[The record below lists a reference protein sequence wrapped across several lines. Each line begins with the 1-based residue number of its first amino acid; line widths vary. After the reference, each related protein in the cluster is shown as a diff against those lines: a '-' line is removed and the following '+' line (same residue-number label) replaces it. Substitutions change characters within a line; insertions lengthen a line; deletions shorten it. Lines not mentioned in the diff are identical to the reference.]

1 LKPGV
6 VPPKPGVV
14 PLSHLVMDSATMCHA
29 LLFALLMHTGSARR
43 TLARAE
49 SFEEVGQSFSLA
61 LERRVVSE
69 RLRSTEQKE
78 GNGAVHKTAYFG
90 QLQLGT
96 PPQSF
101 SVVFDTGSG
110 NLLVPAKDCE
120 SSACLQHDRFDEGKS
135 YTMKNINCDGSAVI
149 GQSDDEVTIKF
160 GTGEI
165 TGRCMEDQICVG
177 QVCSRGSF
185 IAATDETAHP
195 FASFAFDGV
204 LGLALPSMAQSPS
217 FSLMERLGKSSA
229 LKKHLFSVFLSD
241 SDSEGS
247 EIVFGEARKNRMA
260 SELFWVPVSRPTGYW
275 QVQIKDITL
284 NDQKQNICADCQVA
298 VDTGTSELA
307 GPTDVINDLESKLAV
322 KSDCSNFNSLPNLGF
337 VVDNHILNL
346 EPKDYIDQTPGDCRV
361 SLMKLDVPPPNG
373 PLFVFGIPF
382 LQKFYTVY
390 DRNKEQVGFA
400 VAKHAGQSEEKAKA
414 ILTTISSEAVP
425 RTQDMLTQDSALLSN
440 MLTLRTGPMGSEE
453 VPRGALLNRRSKVHK
468 HHKQV

>member
-1 LKPGV
+1 
-6 VPPKPGVV
+6 
-14 PLSHLVMDSATMCHA
+14 MDSVTRSHA
-29 LLFALLMHTGSARR
+29 LLFALLMHTCSARR
-43 TLARAE
+43 VLAREE
-49 SFEEVGQSFSLA
+49 SQVKEQSFSLA
-61 LERRVVSE
+61 LERRVVAE

-96 PPQSF
+96 PAQKF

-120 SSACLQHDRFDEGKS
+120 SSACLQHDRFDEDASSTHKDV
-135 YTMKNINCDGSAVI
+135 NCDGSEVS

-165 TGRCMEDQICVG
+165 TGRCMEDDICVG

-185 IAATDETAHP
+185 IAATDETSHP

-204 LGLALPSMAQSPS
+204 LGLALPSMAQGPS

-229 LKKHLFSVFLSD
+229 LKQRLFSVFLSD

-247 EIVFGEARKNRMA
+247 EIVFGETRKNRMA

-284 NDQKQNICADCQVA
+284 NNQRQKICAECQVA

-307 GPTDVINDLESKLAV
+307 GPTEVIEQLETKLGV
-322 KSDCSNFNSLPNLGF
+322 SSDCSNFDSLPNLGF
-337 VVDNHILNL
+337 VVDDHVLNL

-390 DRNKEQVGFA
+390 DRAKQSVGFA
-400 VAKHAGQSEEKAKA
+400 VAKHEGQSSETAKT
-414 ILTTISSEAVP
+414 ILTTIDAEVAP
-425 RTQDMLTQDSALLSN
+425 RGVLLSDH
-440 MLTLRTGPMGSEE
+440 
-453 VPRGALLNRRSKVHK
+453 RSKSHRHLQHVTF
-468 HHKQV
+468 